1 MSRAIRAVGAALLWL
16 ASSVLAAAD
25 SSPDTTLPVGQFSV
39 TPAERTLPSDWTPLT
54 FANID
59 RHTRYELVDE
69 QGTRVVRAISD
80 GAASGL
86 IRRIRIDPNEFPILQ
101 WRWKVAN
108 VVEKGDVTQKT
119 GDDYPARIYITFEY
133 DPQSASLLDAAKY
146 RAARALF
153 GADTP
158 YRALNYIWER
168 KAPRGSI
175 VPNPYTD
182 WAMMVVVRSGTAEI
196 GRWLSEERNIVD
208 DYRKAY
214 GTDPPKISGVAIMTD
229 TDNTK
234 STATAWYGDILLRKD
249 NVAR

>member
-16 ASSVLAAAD
+16 ASSMLAAAEG
-25 SSPDTTLPVGQFSV
+25 SPDTTLPVGRFSA
-39 TPAERTLPSDWTPLT
+39 TFAERNLPADWTPLT

-69 QGTRVVRAISD
+69 QGTRVIRAISD